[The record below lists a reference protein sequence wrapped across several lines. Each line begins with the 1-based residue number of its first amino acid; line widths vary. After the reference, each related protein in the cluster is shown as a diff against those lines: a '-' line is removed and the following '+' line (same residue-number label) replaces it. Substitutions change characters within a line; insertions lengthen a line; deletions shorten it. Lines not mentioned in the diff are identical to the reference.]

1 MEIME
6 IKKHRKNIPKFVCD
20 LCDFKCYLK
29 SDWERHIVRDKH
41 INNEN
46 GNKMEIK
53 NIKKNMQ
60 KTYQFYKTM
69 IQKIL

>member
-1 MEIME
+1 ME

-53 NIKKNMQ
+53 NIKKTC
-60 KTYQFYKTM
+60 KKHTSFTKR
-69 IQKIL
+69 